1 MVIVSLN
8 KPLKCGLKYSIRNY
22 CESNEEDKD
31 FSRYFTLIIQNLL
44 R

>member
-1 MVIVSLN
+1 MVIVGLN
-8 KPLKCGLKYSIRNY
+8 KPLKGGLKYSIRNY

-31 FSRYFTLIIQNLL
+31 FLRYITVIIQNLL